1 VWAAAAGLVAVG
13 TAVVLGELAASLV
26 SPTVSPV
33 TAVGGAVIDAVPPGV
48 KEWVISVFGT
58 ADKVA
63 LLVGMALVIAALA
76 ALAGVLEVRRRFAGV
91 ILIAVFGAVG
101 LVAVLSRADLTAN
114 AIPVPVLVA
123 LVGIALLRWLIRK
136 LLEWQPVAADVPAP
150 DTDQSNAHDAVQ
162 PAVQYAPS
170 AVQPVVQQAPSAAQP
185 VVQPVEQQAPS
196 AAQPVVQP
204 VEQQAPSAPQPVV
217 LPVVQDAPSA
227 AQSVV
232 QEAPDAAQQPAAP
245 QPVVQQAP
253 SAAPQPAAPQP
264 VVQDAPSAAQS
275 VVQEAPDAAQPAHP
289 TANGTGPARRRF
301 LLALGG
307 TAAVAAVAG
316 VLAST
321 LRGAAAVVSDVRS
334 KLVLPRPAAPAPPI
348 PAGAEIQLAGLSP
361 LVTPN
366 RQFYRIDTALRVPLV
381 DPAQW
386 TLKVTGLVEREIELD
401 FATLLA
407 KPLTER
413 HVTIAC
419 VSNEVGGDLIGNARW
434 LGWPVRE
441 LLAMAGPKAG
451 ADMVLSRSTDG
462 WTAGTPLE
470 ALTDSR
476 DALLVVGMNG
486 EPLPL
491 EHGFPVRL
499 IVPGLYGYVSAT
511 KWVTELKVTRYAD
524 DVAYWTPRGWS
535 ERGPIKT
542 SSRIDVPRDGSS
554 VTAGTVVFGGVAWD
568 QHTGIGKVELRVNRG
583 DWHQAELAPGISK
596 DTWYQWKLAL
606 PLAPGQYEVQVRAT
620 ALDGVPQVEEST
632 PVAPNGATGFHT
644 VRVDVKS

>member
-1 VWAAAAGLVAVG
+1 MDKTLAGHGQQGPAQQGPAQQPPAEQPRTTQARPKQPRRRDLWAAGAGLVAVG
-13 TAVVLGELAASLV
+13 TAVVLGELAAGLV

-33 TAVGGAVIDAVPPGV
+33 TAVGGAVIDVVPPGV

-63 LLVGMALVIAALA
+63 LLGGMALVIAALA
-76 ALAGVLEVRRRFAGV
+76 ALSGVLEVRRRFAGV
-91 ILIAVFGAVG
+91 AVIAVFGAVG
-101 LVAVLSRADLTAN
+101 LVAVVGRADATAN
-114 AIPVPVLVA
+114 AMAVPVIVA

-136 LLEWQPVAADVPAP
+136 LQEWQPEAGAAPAAESAP
-150 DTDQSNAHDAVQ
+150 AETLGAGQ
-162 PAVQYAPS
+162 PAER
-170 AVQPVVQQAPSAAQP
+170 AAA
-185 VVQPVEQQAPS
+185 ES
-196 AAQPVVQP
+196 
-204 VEQQAPSAPQPVV
+204 
-217 LPVVQDAPSA
+217 
-227 AQSVV
+227 
-232 QEAPDAAQQPAAP
+232 
-245 QPVVQQAP
+245 
-253 SAAPQPAAPQP
+253 
-264 VVQDAPSAAQS
+264 
-275 VVQEAPDAAQPAHP
+275 
-289 TANGTGPARRRF
+289 GPARRRF
-301 LLALGG
+301 LLALGS
-307 TAAVAAVAG
+307 TAAVGAVAG

-321 LRGAAAVVSDVRS
+321 LRGAAAVVTDVRS
-334 KLVLPRPAAPAPPI
+334 RLALPAAAAPAPPV
-348 PAGAEIQLAGLSP
+348 PAGAEIRLEGLGP

-366 RQFYRIDTALRVPLV
+366 KDFYRIDTALRVPLLEP
-381 DPAQW
+381 DKW

-401 FATLLA
+401 FAALLS
-407 KPLTER
+407 KPMTER
-413 HVTIAC
+413 YVTIAC

-441 LLAMAGPKAG
+441 LLAMAGPKPE

-542 SSRIDVPRDGSS
+542 SSRIDVPRDGTS
-554 VTAGTVVFGGVAWD
+554 VAAGTVVFGGVAWA
-568 QHTGIGKVELRVNRG
+568 QHTGIGKVELRANRG

-596 DTWYQWKLAL
+596 DTWYQWKLEL
-606 PLAPGQYEVQVRAT
+606 PLTPGRYDVQVRAT
-620 ALDGVPQVEEST
+620 TLDGVTQVEESA
-632 PVAPNGATGFHT
+632 PVAPSGATGYHT
-644 VRVDVKS
+644 VRVEVKS

>member
-1 VWAAAAGLVAVG
+1 MDKDMHKRLDQDTAQATDEDTGKAMDKEITGQDQQRAGTQVQKSTQSRPGQDRSKDRRTRDLWAAAAGLVAVG
-13 TAVVLGELAASLV
+13 TAVVLGELTASLV

-58 ADKVA
+58 ADKLA
-63 LLVGMALVIAALA
+63 LLGGMALVIAALA
-76 ALAGVLEVRRRFAGV
+76 ALSGVLEVRRRFAGV
-91 ILIAVFGAVG
+91 AIIAVFGAVG

-136 LLEWQPVAADVPAP
+136 LETWLPDPNGAP
-150 DTDQSNAHDAVQ
+150 DGATDREPAAAAV
-162 PAVQYAPS
+162 PPEPDPS
-170 AVQPVVQQAPSAAQP
+170 ETRAAAQP
-185 VVQPVEQQAPS
+185 V
-196 AAQPVVQP
+196 PVV
-204 VEQQAPSAPQPVV
+204 A
-217 LPVVQDAPSA
+217 
-227 AQSVV
+227 
-232 QEAPDAAQQPAAP
+232 PAAETSP
-245 QPVVQQAP
+245 PET
-253 SAAPQPAAPQP
+253 PAAARAAEPPAGEPPAGEPP
-264 VVQDAPSAAQS
+264 VG
-275 VVQEAPDAAQPAHP
+275 EA
-289 TANGTGPARRRF
+289 GPARRRF

-334 KLVLPRPAAPAPPI
+334 KLAIPKAASPAPPI
-348 PAGAEIQLAGLSP
+348 PAGAEIRLDGLGP

-366 RQFYRIDTALRVPLV
+366 KDFYRIDTALRVPLV

-419 VSNEVGGDLIGNARW
+419 VSNEVGGDLIGNAKW

-441 LLAMAGPKAG
+441 LLAMAGPKPG

-491 EHGFPVRL
+491 EHGFPVRM

-542 SSRIDVPRDGSS
+542 SSRIDVPQDGRS

-583 DWHQAELAPGISK
+583 DWKQAELAPGISK

-606 PLAPGQYEVQVRAT
+606 PLTPGRYEVQVRAT
-620 ALDGVPQVEEST
+620 DLEGVPQVEESA
-632 PVAPNGATGFHT
+632 PVAPSGATGFHT

>member
-1 VWAAAAGLVAVG
+1 MSSGVGFDGQGKDMDETIAGKDHEQGGAQGQRGWTRQQPTQEPRTRQPRTQQPRSQQSPTRQRRERDLWAAVAGLVAVG

-150 DTDQSNAHDAVQ
+150 DTDQSNAQD
-162 PAVQYAPS
+162 
-170 AVQPVVQQAPSAAQP
+170 AVQPVVQ
-185 VVQPVEQQAPS
+185 E
-196 AAQPVVQP
+196 
-204 VEQQAPSAPQPVV
+204 
-217 LPVVQDAPSA
+217 
-227 AQSVV
+227 
-232 QEAPDAAQQPAAP
+232 
-245 QPVVQQAP
+245 AP
-253 SAAPQPAAPQP
+253 SAAPQPAVQP
-264 VVQDAPSAAQS
+264 VVQEAPSAAPQPAVPQS
-275 VVQEAPDAAQPAHP
+275 VVQEAPSAAQPAQP
-289 TANGTGPARRRF
+289 TANETGPARRRF

-381 DPAQW
+381 DPAEW

-606 PLAPGQYEVQVRAT
+606 PLTPGQYEVQVRAT
-620 ALDGVPQVEEST
+620 ALDAVPQVEEST

>member
-1 VWAAAAGLVAVG
+1 MSSGVGFDGQGQEMDGTVAGREQQQGGTQGQPGPTGQPQAQQPRTRDRRARDLWAAGAGLVAVG

-33 TAVGGAVIDAVPPGV
+33 TAVGGAVIDTVPPGV

-63 LLVGMALVIAALA
+63 LLVGMSLVIAALA
-76 ALAGVLEVRRRFAGV
+76 ALSGVLEVRRRFAGV

-101 LVAVLSRADLTAN
+101 LVAVVSRADLTAN

-136 LLEWQPVAADVPAP
+136 LLEWKPDGDGTPAAEPASLE
-150 DTDQSNAHDAVQ
+150 T
-162 PAVQYAPS
+162 PAASQH
-170 AVQPVVQQAPSAAQP
+170 
-185 VVQPVEQQAPS
+185 E
-196 AAQPVVQP
+196 
-204 VEQQAPSAPQPVV
+204 
-217 LPVVQDAPSA
+217 
-227 AQSVV
+227 
-232 QEAPDAAQQPAAP
+232 DAAAN
-245 QPVVQQAP
+245 
-253 SAAPQPAAPQP
+253 
-264 VVQDAPSAAQS
+264 DA
-275 VVQEAPDAAQPAHP
+275 
-289 TANGTGPARRRF
+289 GPARRRF

-307 TAAVAAVAG
+307 TAGVAAVAG

-334 KLVLPRPAAPAPPI
+334 KLVLPGPAAPAPPV
-348 PAGAEIQLAGLSP
+348 PAGAEIRLRGLSP

-366 RQFYRIDTALRVPLV
+366 REFYRIDTALRVPLV
-381 DPAQW
+381 DPEAW
-386 TLKVTGLVEREIELD
+386 TLKVTGLVEREVELD

-407 KPLTER
+407 KPMTER

-419 VSNEVGGDLIGNARW
+419 VSNQVGGDLIGNARW

-535 ERGPIKT
+535 ARGPIKT
-542 SSRIDVPRDGSS
+542 SSRIDVPRDGTS
-554 VTAGTVVFGGVAWD
+554 VTAGTVVFGGVAWA

-583 DWHQAELAPGISK
+583 DWRQAELAPGISK
-596 DTWYQWKLAL
+596 DTWYQWKLGL
-606 PLAPGQYEVQVRAT
+606 PLTPGQYEIQVRAT
-620 ALDGVPQVEEST
+620 TLDGVPQVEESA
-632 PVAPNGATGFHT
+632 PVAPSGATGYHT

>member
-1 VWAAAAGLVAVG
+1 MDGTLAGSEQRQGAPRARQRRSRDLWAAGAGLVAVG
-13 TAVVLGELAASLV
+13 TAVVLGELTASLV

-33 TAVGGAVIDAVPPGV
+33 TAVGGAVIDTVPPGV
-48 KEWVISVFGT
+48 KEWAISLFGT

-63 LLVGMALVIAALA
+63 LLGGMALVIAALA
-76 ALAGVLEVRRRFAGV
+76 ALSGVLEVRRRFAGV
-91 ILIAVFGAVG
+91 ILIAVFGVVG
-101 LVAVLSRADLTAN
+101 LVAVVSRADLTAN

-136 LLEWQPVAADVPAP
+136 LLEWQSFVGGRPAGASAPAETAPAASAPAE
-150 DTDQSNAHDAVQ
+150 T
-162 PAVQYAPS
+162 PS
-170 AVQPVVQQAPSAAQP
+170 A
-185 VVQPVEQQAPS
+185 E
-196 AAQPVVQP
+196 
-204 VEQQAPSAPQPVV
+204 SAPPET
-217 LPVVQDAPSA
+217 A
-227 AQSVV
+227 
-232 QEAPDAAQQPAAP
+232 PAA
-245 QPVVQQAP
+245 AP
-253 SAAPQPAAPQP
+253 ADTAAN
-264 VVQDAPSAAQS
+264 
-275 VVQEAPDAAQPAHP
+275 EA
-289 TANGTGPARRRF
+289 GPARRRF

-307 TAAVAAVAG
+307 TVAVAAVAG

-334 KLVLPRPAAPAPPI
+334 KLVLPVPAAPAPPI
-348 PAGAEIQLAGLSP
+348 PAGAEIRLDGLGP

-366 RQFYRIDTALRVPLV
+366 RDFYRIDTALRVPLV
-381 DPAQW
+381 DPAEW

-441 LLAMAGPKAG
+441 LLAMAGPKPG

-476 DALLVVGMNG
+476 DALLAVAMNG

-542 SSRIDVPRDGSS
+542 SSRIDVPRDGAN
-554 VTAGTVVFGGVAWD
+554 VTGGTVAFGGVAWA

-583 DWHQAELAPGISK
+583 DWRQAELAPGISK

-606 PLAPGQYEVQVRAT
+606 PLEPGQYEVQVRAT
-620 ALDGVPQVEEST
+620 ALDGVPQVEESA
-632 PVAPNGATGFHT
+632 PVAPNGATGYHT

>member
-1 VWAAAAGLVAVG
+1 LSSGVGFDGQGKDMGETLAGKDHEQESTQGQRGLTRQARTQQQRAPQRPTQQQRTQQLCTRQRRVRDLWAAAAGLVAVG
-13 TAVVLGELAASLV
+13 TAVVLGELTASLV

-33 TAVGGAVIDAVPPGV
+33 TAVGGAVIDTVPPGV

-101 LVAVLSRADLTAN
+101 LMAVLSRADLTAN

-136 LLEWQPVAADVPAP
+136 LLEWQPVAGEVPAP
-150 DTDQSNAHDAVQ
+150 ET
-162 PAVQYAPS
+162 
-170 AVQPVVQQAPSAAQP
+170 
-185 VVQPVEQQAPS
+185 
-196 AAQPVVQP
+196 
-204 VEQQAPSAPQPVV
+204 
-217 LPVVQDAPSA
+217 
-227 AQSVV
+227 AQS
-232 QEAPDAAQQPAAP
+232 EAPAAP
-245 QPVVQQAP
+245 QPAVP
-253 SAAPQPAAPQP
+253 
-264 VVQDAPSAAQS
+264 
-275 VVQEAPDAAQPAHP
+275 EAPDAAQPANA
-289 TANGTGPARRRF
+289 TATETGAARRRF

-334 KLVLPRPAAPAPPI
+334 KLVLPKPAVPAPPV
-348 PAGAEIQLAGLSP
+348 PAGAEFRLAGLTP

-366 RQFYRIDTALRVPLV
+366 REFYRIDTALRVPLV
-381 DPAQW
+381 DPAEW

-476 DALLVVGMNG
+476 DALLAVGMNG

-542 SSRIDVPRDGSS
+542 SSRIDVPRDGSA
-554 VTAGTVVFGGVAWD
+554 VTAGTVVFGGVAWA
-568 QHTGIGKVELRVNRG
+568 QHTGIGTVELRVNRG
-583 DWHQAELAPGISK
+583 AWHQAELAPGISK

-606 PLAPGQYEVQVRAT
+606 PLTPGQYEVQVRAT

>member
-1 VWAAAAGLVAVG
+1 MNRGADSDGQGNGMDKELGKNRPRGGTQVQQGQPRQPAAQPPEVRQARARQRRMRDLWAAGAGLVAVG
-13 TAVVLGELAASLV
+13 TAVVLGELTASLV

-58 ADKVA
+58 ADKLA
-63 LLVGMALVIAALA
+63 LLSGMSLIIAALA
-76 ALAGVLEVRRRFAGV
+76 ALSGVLELRRRFAGV
-91 ILIAVFGAVG
+91 TVIAVFGAAG
-101 LVAVLSRADLTAN
+101 LLAVLSRADLTAN

-136 LLEWQPVAADVPAP
+136 LEMWLPATDEAGASPAP
-150 DTDQSNAHDAVQ
+150 PAEDRAGPRPSPVVAPAVEPGLAAAGSQ
-162 PAVQYAPS
+162 PA
-170 AVQPVVQQAPSAAQP
+170 
-185 VVQPVEQQAPS
+185 ET
-196 AAQPVVQP
+196 
-204 VEQQAPSAPQPVV
+204 
-217 LPVVQDAPSA
+217 LPA
-227 AQSVV
+227 
-232 QEAPDAAQQPAAP
+232 E
-245 QPVVQQAP
+245 
-253 SAAPQPAAPQP
+253 
-264 VVQDAPSAAQS
+264 
-275 VVQEAPDAAQPAHP
+275 P
-289 TANGTGPARRRF
+289 TASESGPARRRF

-307 TAAVAAVAG
+307 TAAVGAIAG

-334 KLVLPRPAAPAPPI
+334 KLALPAAASPAPPI
-348 PAGAEIQLAGLSP
+348 PAGAEIHLDGLGP

-366 RQFYRIDTALRVPLV
+366 RDFYRIDTALRVPLV
-381 DPAQW
+381 DPDQW
-386 TLKVTGLVEREIELD
+386 TLKVTGLVEREIEID
-401 FATLLA
+401 FAALLA
-407 KPLTER
+407 KPMTER

-441 LLAMAGPKAG
+441 LLAMAGPTAG
-451 ADMVLSRSTDG
+451 ADMVLSRSVDG

-470 ALTDSR
+470 ALTDGR

-491 EHGFPVRL
+491 EHGFPVRM

-542 SSRIDVPRDGSS
+542 SSRIDVPRDGANLA
-554 VTAGTVVFGGVAWD
+554 AGTVVFGGVAWD
-568 QHTGIGKVELRVNRG
+568 QHTGISKVELRVNRG
-583 DWHQAELAPGISK
+583 GWQQAELAPGISK
-596 DTWYQWKLAL
+596 DTWYQWKLGLAL
-606 PLAPGQYEVQVRAT
+606 TPGRYEVQVRAT

-632 PVAPNGATGFHT
+632 PVAPSGATGYHT
-644 VRVDVKS
+644 VRVEVKS